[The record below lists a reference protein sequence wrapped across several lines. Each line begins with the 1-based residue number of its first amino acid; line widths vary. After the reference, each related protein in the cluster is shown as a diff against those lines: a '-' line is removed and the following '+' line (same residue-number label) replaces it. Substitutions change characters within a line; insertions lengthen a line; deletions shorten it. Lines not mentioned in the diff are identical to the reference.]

1 LTLSNEVKVGA
12 LAIFAIGLL
21 FFGFNYLKGKNIFTA
36 SNSYYI
42 EYNDVAGMT
51 TGAMVMINGFQVGSV
66 TDIYIK
72 PNTNNHLEVE
82 VILNRGIEIPPNT
95 VANIFSP
102 DPLSGK
108 AIRLLFD
115 KQCNGSSVPC
125 APSGSK
131 LKGTSTG
138 LIASM
143 TGDLTPQIEKAKGV
157 YQNLVDSV
165 KTKLGGGNGKGKE
178 IMKDVEESMADLQ
191 STLKN
196 LDRATGKLDI
206 LLGKSTSQ
214 LDQILGNV
222 NSLTGNLKN
231 NNQKITN
238 ILTNAESFTGDLKGL
253 QLKKTLDSANG
264 AIAGLDGT
272 MRKADEAV
280 SELQGLLKKVSE
292 GNGTVAQLLD
302 DDKLYVNINN
312 AVRDLDFLLKDFRL
326 NPKRYVNVSIIGR
339 KPKPY
344 TGVGDDP
351 EGFQE

>member
-42 EYNDVAGMT
+42 EYNDVAGLT

-95 VANIFSP
+95 VANIYSP

-131 LKGTSTG
+131 LKGTSTV
-138 LIASM
+138 LIA
-143 TGDLTPQIEKAKGV
+143 
-157 YQNLVDSV
+157 
-165 KTKLGGGNGKGKE
+165 
-178 IMKDVEESMADLQ
+178 
-191 STLKN
+191 
-196 LDRATGKLDI
+196 
-206 LLGKSTSQ
+206 
-214 LDQILGNV
+214 
-222 NSLTGNLKN
+222 
-231 NNQKITN
+231 
-238 ILTNAESFTGDLKGL
+238 
-253 QLKKTLDSANG
+253 
-264 AIAGLDGT
+264 
-272 MRKADEAV
+272 
-280 SELQGLLKKVSE
+280 
-292 GNGTVAQLLD
+292 
-302 DDKLYVNINN
+302 
-312 AVRDLDFLLKDFRL
+312 
-326 NPKRYVNVSIIGR
+326 
-339 KPKPY
+339 
-344 TGVGDDP
+344 
-351 EGFQE
+351 